1 MGKFAREMARQ
12 RGTTSCGDGQTSR
25 ARVEIFSRERESVKW
40 LDNLGETVKVKG
52 IFVRTEARRKSFA
65 WAFNVSRC
73 LYMYIGT
80 RRKIPFICMKMKMKK
95 MMIVMGS
102 PASRRNGMPK
112 KICQNYWVR

>member
-12 RGTTSCGDGQTSR
+12 LSEICGDGQTSR

-52 IFVRTEARRKSFA
+52 IFVRSEAKRKSFA

-80 RRKIPFICMKMKMKK
+80 RRKIPFICMKMKMMK
-95 MMIVMGS
+95 MMKM
-102 PASRRNGMPK
+102 
-112 KICQNYWVR
+112 KIPINTWLRYYD